1 LPEIRR
7 QKMTIRFSTGMRNLM
22 FGNQAAPK
30 AIFTNGL
37 SGGTLAY
44 ADGGASSDTITASA
58 GSFIT
63 AGFAPYDKI
72 YTYGSTEAGN
82 NMSGVVLTSVA
93 ADTITFATGTVHTGQ
108 AFAAGTVLVCCKG
121 GSLRDVLA
129 DGALNFYTGSQP
141 ASADN
146 AVGSA
151 TYLGRVTVSGGA
163 WVAGAFTNGLR
174 WGDAATAIIGRETGQ
189 TWQLKGEAAGTA
201 GWARFVANATD
212 NGLAST
218 SLPRIDFSCGQTSGD
233 IRLPGGT
240 TIAVNGIYT
249 LDTCNLTF
257 PEFYGA

>member
-1 LPEIRR
+1 
-7 QKMTIRFSTGMRNLM
+7 MTIRFSTGMRNLM

-72 YTYGSTEAGN
+72 YTYGSTTTPGN
-82 NMSGVVLTSVA
+82 DLDGVILTAVA
-93 ADTITFATGTVHTGQ
+93 AGTLTFATGSLVGDVSEN
-108 AFAAGTVLVCCKG
+108 FAAGTVLVCCKG

-129 DGALNFYTGSQP
+129 DGVLNFYTGSQP